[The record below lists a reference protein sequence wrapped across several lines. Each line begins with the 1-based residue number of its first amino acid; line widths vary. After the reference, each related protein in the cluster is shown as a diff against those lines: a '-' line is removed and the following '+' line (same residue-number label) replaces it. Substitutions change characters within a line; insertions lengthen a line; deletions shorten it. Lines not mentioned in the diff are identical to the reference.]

1 MGVAYL
7 WPPRLSGSYY
17 PRKEVLVQIVS
28 KKIRLAGLDE
38 GLLSFSLPIL
48 VYMEILCIKPN
59 DGDE

>member
-28 KKIRLAGLDE
+28 KKIRLAPGR
-38 GLLSFSLPIL
+38 FTVTTTKQNLPITL
-48 VYMEILCIKPN
+48 ISYI
-59 DGDE
+59 DS